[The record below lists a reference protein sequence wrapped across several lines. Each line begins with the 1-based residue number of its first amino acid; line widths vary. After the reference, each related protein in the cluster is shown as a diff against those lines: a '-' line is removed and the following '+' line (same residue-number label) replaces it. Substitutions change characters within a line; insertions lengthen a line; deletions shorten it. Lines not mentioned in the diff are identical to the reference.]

1 MRPRLTEHEQQTL
14 STLKLRKVLTIAEL
28 CALLQL
34 SVPTV
39 RRRLKDWRALSSYN
53 ASGRYHTLPY
63 IPAFDKRGLWRY
75 RGAFFSKHGTL
86 KNTVI
91 HLVRISDKGLSNAEL
106 QAILGLN
113 PNSSLPQCKE
123 LPGLR
128 KEKHKR
134 QVLYFSA
141 EEEVYRRQRLRR
153 FPPEP
158 TAPKLP
164 PDALGVIIL
173 VELINNPR
181 STTHQLSAILRSR
194 GYRIEED
201 LIESFLE
208 HHGLS
213 KKKRNTRSP
222 KHSVGSLQS

>member
-1 MRPRLTEHEQQTL
+1 MRPRKTEHERQTL
-14 STLKLRKVLTIAEL
+14 SAFKLRKVLAITQL
-28 CALLQL
+28 CALLRL

-39 RRRLKDWRALSSYN
+39 RRRLKEWRALSSYN
-53 ASGRYHTLPY
+53 ASGRYYTLPS
-63 IPAFDKRGLWRY
+63 IPAFDKKGLWRY
-75 RGAFFSKHGTL
+75 HGAFFSKHGTL

-91 HLVRISDKGLSNAEL
+91 HLVRIGQRGLSNAEL
-106 QAILGLN
+106 EGILGLN

-123 LPGLR
+123 LRGLR

-141 EEEVYRRQRLRR
+141 DEEVYRRQRRTR

-173 VELINNPR
+173 VELVKNPR
-181 STTHQLSAILRSR
+181 STTQQLSAMIRSR
-194 GYRIEED
+194 GYRIEEA
-201 LIESFLE
+201 LIESLLE

-213 KKKRNTRSP
+213 KKKRNMRLQ
-222 KHSVGSLQS
+222 KH

>member
-1 MRPRLTEHEQQTL
+1 MRPRKTEHERQTL
-14 STLKLRKVLTIAEL
+14 SAFKLRKVLTIAQL
-28 CALLQL
+28 CALLRL

-39 RRRLKDWRALSSYN
+39 RRRLKEWRALSSYN
-53 ASGRYHTLPY
+53 ASGRYYTLPS

-75 RGAFFSKHGTL
+75 HGAFFSKHGTL

-91 HLVRISDKGLSNAEL
+91 HLVRIGHRGLSNAEL
-106 QAILGLN
+106 EGILGLN

-123 LPGLR
+123 LRGLR

-141 EEEVYRRQRLRR
+141 EEEVYRRQRGTR

-158 TAPKLP
+158 TALKLP
-164 PDALGVIIL
+164 PDALGIIIL
-173 VELINNPR
+173 VEVVKNPR
-181 STTHQLSAILRSR
+181 STTQQLSAMLRSQ
-194 GYRIEED
+194 GYRID
-201 LIESFLE
+201 DALIENLLE

-213 KKKRNTRSP
+213 KKKLNTRSS
-222 KHSVGSLQS
+222 KH

>member
-1 MRPRLTEHEQQTL
+1 MRPRKTEHERQTL
-14 STLKLRKVLTIAEL
+14 SAFKLRKVLAITQL
-28 CALLQL
+28 CALLRL

-39 RRRLKDWRALSSYN
+39 RRRLKEWRALSSYN
-53 ASGRYHTLPY
+53 ASGRYYTLPS
-63 IPAFDKRGLWRY
+63 IPAFDKKGLWRY
-75 RGAFFSKHGTL
+75 HGAFFSKHGTL

-91 HLVRISDKGLSNAEL
+91 HLVRIGQRGLSNAEL
-106 QAILGLN
+106 EGILGLN

-123 LPGLR
+123 LRGLR

-141 EEEVYRRQRLRR
+141 DEEVYRRQRRTR

-158 TAPKLP
+158 TALKLP

-173 VELINNPR
+173 VELVKNPR
-181 STTHQLSAILRSR
+181 STTQQLSAMIRSR
-194 GYRIEED
+194 GYRIEEA
-201 LIESFLE
+201 LIESLLE

-213 KKKRNTRSP
+213 KKKRNMRLQ
-222 KHSVGSLQS
+222 KH

>member
-1 MRPRLTEHEQQTL
+1 MRPRKTEHERQTL
-14 STLKLRKVLTIAEL
+14 SAFTLRKVLAIAQL
-28 CALLQL
+28 CALLRL

-39 RRRLKDWRALSSYN
+39 RRRLKEWRALSSYN
-53 ASGRYHTLPY
+53 ASGRYYTLPS
-63 IPAFDKRGLWRY
+63 IPAFDKKGLWRY
-75 RGAFFSKHGTL
+75 HGAFFSKHGTL

-91 HLVRISDKGLSNAEL
+91 HLVRIGQRGLSNAEL
-106 QAILGLN
+106 EGILGLN

-123 LPGLR
+123 LRGLR

-141 EEEVYRRQRLRR
+141 DEEVYRRQRRTR

-158 TAPKLP
+158 TALKLP

-173 VELINNPR
+173 VELVKNPR
-181 STTHQLSAILRSR
+181 STTQQLSAMIRSR
-194 GYRIEED
+194 GYRIEEA
-201 LIESFLE
+201 LIESLLE

-213 KKKRNTRSP
+213 KKKRNMRSP
-222 KHSVGSLQS
+222 KH